1 MLLVINHTHFKI
13 LTIIVKTWW
22 KMDNSWQ
29 VSVLQYLTNM
39 LLYSNR
45 LANVKCISIYS
56 NRLANIKCVAIYSNR
71 LANTCSLLLP
81 DAGAAVP
88 VLPVPN
94 WHRHVPPQQQLPLPQ
109 LPPKPATRVLRPW
122 AQRLSVHWWPTAV
135 PLHQG
140 MDIYHLKA
148 EHISHFKKVWTVYFV
163 IYKLIWQ
170 NYMNFLSLVSEF
182 SLLNTSQK

>member
-1 MLLVINHTHFKI
+1 MLLVINHTHYKI

-45 LANVKCISIYS
+45 LAN
-56 NRLANIKCVAIYSNR
+56 IKCVAIYSNSH
-71 LANTCSLLLP
+71 ANTRSLFPP

-88 VLPVPN
+88 VLPVPDR
-94 WHRHVPPQQQLPLPQ
+94 HRHVPPQQQLPLPQ
-109 LPPKPATRVLRPW
+109 LPPKPATWVLRPW

-148 EHISHFKKVWTVYFV
+148 EHISHFNKVWTVHFV
-163 IYKLIWQ
+163 NKLIWQ
-170 NYMNFLSLVSEF
+170 NYMNFHFVSFWIHSLEYKLEVKICLSPFV
-182 SLLNTSQK
+182 